1 MNLILHLRRLT
12 LLTPDL
18 SMDIA
23 DKIRKIEALIAGAK
37 TEGERQAA
45 EFAKQRLQEKMTA
58 QPLEYTV
65 RLHSRWE
72 KKLFVAIC
80 SKHGLRTYR
89 YMRQKYTTAM
99 VRVAKPFMDLVLWPE
114 YNQYASILHRLI
126 EEISTDL
133 ISKIHL
139 VEEDETIIVG
149 ELPTMSE
156 VSAL

>member
-1 MNLILHLRRLT
+1 
-12 LLTPDL
+12 
-18 SMDIA
+18 MDIA
-23 DKIRKIEALIAGAK
+23 DKIRKIEALIAGTK
-37 TEGERQAA
+37 SDGERQAA
-45 EFAKQRLQEKMTA
+45 EFAKQRLQEKITA
-58 QPLEYTV
+58 QPVEYTV

-89 YMRQKYTTAM
+89 YMRQKYTTTM
-99 VRVAKPFMDLVLWPE
+99 VRVAKPFMESVLWPE
-114 YNQYASILHRLI
+114 YNKYASILHKLI

-139 VEEDETIIVG
+139 VKEEDEIIIAG

-156 VSAL
+156 ASVL

>member
-1 MNLILHLRRLT
+1 
-12 LLTPDL
+12 
-18 SMDIA
+18 MDIA

-89 YMRQKYTTAM
+89 YIRQKYTTAM

-114 YNQYASILHRLI
+114 YNKYASILHRLI

>member
-1 MNLILHLRRLT
+1 MN
-12 LLTPDL
+12 
-18 SMDIA
+18 IA
-23 DKIRKIEALIAGAK
+23 DKIHKIEALIAGAK
-37 TEGERQAA
+37 SDGERQAA
-45 EFAKQRLQEKMTA
+45 QFAKQRLQEKITA

-80 SKHGLRTYR
+80 GKYGLRTYR
-89 YMRQKYTTAM
+89 FMRQKYTTTM

-114 YNQYASILHRLI
+114 YNKYASILHKLT

-139 VEEDETIIVG
+139 VNEDDETIIAG
-149 ELPTMSE
+149 ELPMMSE
-156 VSAL
+156 ASAL

>member
-1 MNLILHLRRLT
+1 
-12 LLTPDL
+12 
-18 SMDIA
+18 MDIA

-37 TEGERQAA
+37 SDGERQAA
-45 EFAKQRLQEKMTA
+45 EFAKQRLQEKITA
-58 QPLEYTV
+58 QPVEYTV

-80 SKHGLRTYR
+80 SKHELRTYR

-114 YNQYASILHRLI
+114 YNKYASILHKLT

-133 ISKIHL
+133 ISKIYL
-139 VEEDETIIVG
+139 VKEEDETIIAG
-149 ELPTMSE
+149 ELPVMSE
-156 VSAL
+156 VSAP

>member
-1 MNLILHLRRLT
+1 
-12 LLTPDL
+12 
-18 SMDIA
+18 MDIA

-37 TEGERQAA
+37 SDGERQAA
-45 EFAKQRLQEKMTA
+45 EFAKQRLQEKITA

-72 KKLFVAIC
+72 KKLFVAVC

-114 YNQYASILHRLI
+114 YNKYASILHKLT

-133 ISKIHL
+133 VSKIHL
-139 VEEDETIIVG
+139 VKEEDETIIAG
-149 ELPTMSE
+149 ELPEKSE
-156 VSAL
+156 TSTL